1 MVLLLWISLFPKQN
15 KKDLVEGCMWL
26 SLTFLVQDKE
36 QKADKREERKKKKKI
51 KQKRHC
57 LWGDKWSIFLSAWDM
72 TDVSCPWK
80 ESFLSSSFKF
90 EINGCDGGDRLR
102 EREKGKCESGV

>member
-36 QKADKREERKKKKKI
+36 QKADKKKEEREKKKKI
-51 KQKRHC
+51 KQKDIAYG
-57 LWGDKWSIFLSAWDM
+57 GDKWILFLSAWDM
-72 TDVSCPWK
+72 TNVSCPWK
-80 ESFLSSSFKF
+80 ESFLSSSFSLK
-90 EINGCDGGDRLR
+90 
-102 EREKGKCESGV
+102 